1 MKKIWIAILIGIL
14 EMYTG
19 TVLGK
24 NLTERLCAVPGIVSV
39 ETDYDSVCGEYFRCF
54 IRQPY
59 DHNHPEK
66 GSFRQQFCLLHRS
79 DSAAVVFVMSG
90 GAVDSLYWTEIA
102 TLLKANQVILETRY
116 CGRSRPD
123 STIDWHTLTL
133 RQIAADVH
141 AVIKSLGTALYP
153 SNYRVST
160 GNGQGG
166 SEALFH
172 KRYYPEDVRQTV
184 LFNTPLCS
192 NSPDKRVGRYQVRLG
207 KPQKMFHGGGI
218 KMGMNGGG
226 FSFFPTSSELNYDI
240 KDFQRYCF
248 RHLDSLLPLFETYAG
263 EHGLSFRRVGSSLRA
278 LQLTILEYRPAFF
291 YRTVSKELIPDKEYD
306 NPAFYFEHLIAVSD
320 PARFCDSTLHAR
332 EPMAWLALTETG
344 SYTHFVRP
352 FREWV
357 PKDIYDRSFL
367 YAPDMP
373 WETVAFRQEQNRDM
387 KRWLKSEAKDI
398 LFIYGLSDIFAAA
411 KVNLKKNDYCTLLVS
426 TVQGMEVR
434 IENFDWGTCNYLK
447 EMICSGCR

>member
-1 MKKIWIAILIGIL
+1 MIGVL

-19 TVLGK
+19 TVQGK
-24 NLTERLCAVPGIVSV
+24 NLRERLNAIPEIVSV
-39 ETDYDSVCGEYFRCF
+39 EAGCDSIYGEYFRCF
-54 IRQPY
+54 IWQPY

-66 GSFRQQFCLLHRS
+66 GNFRQQFCLLHRS
-79 DSAAVVFVMSG
+79 DSAAVVFVTSG
-90 GAVDSLYWTEIA
+90 GTIDSLYWTEAA

-133 RQIAADVH
+133 PQIAADLH
-141 AVIKSLGTALYP
+141 AVIKSLETALYS

-166 SEALFH
+166 LEALFH
-172 KRYYPEDVRQTV
+172 KRYYPEDVRQTI

-192 NSPDKRVGRYQVRLG
+192 DSPDKRVGRYQVRLG
-207 KPQKMFHGGGI
+207 KPNKMFRGGGI
-218 KMGMNGGG
+218 QMGMNGGG
-226 FSFFPTSSELNYDI
+226 FSFFPTGSELNFDI

-248 RHLDSLLPLFETYAG
+248 RHLDSLLPLFEAYSR
-263 EHGLSFRRVGSSLRA
+263 EHRLDFRRVGSSLRA

-291 YRTVSKELIPDKEYD
+291 YGAVSKELIPDKEYD
-306 NPAFYFEHLIAVSD
+306 NPAFYFEHLITVSD
-320 PARFCDSTLHAR
+320 PARFCDSTLYAR
-332 EPMAWLALTETG
+332 EPMSWLALNETG

-352 FREWV
+352 YREWV
-357 PKDIYDRSFL
+357 PKDIHDRSFL
-367 YAPDMP
+367 YASDMP
-373 WETVAFRQEQNRDM
+373 WKNVTFRQEQTKDM
-387 KRWLKSEAKDI
+387 KRWLRNEAKDI
-398 LFIYGLSDIFAAA
+398 LFIYGLLDIFAAA

-426 TVQGMEVR
+426 PGQGLVVR

-447 EMICSGCR
+447 DMILTNK